1 MRVLILHQNFPGQF
15 VHLAPALVAQG
26 HEVHALAL
34 RKGLPPKWSGVTLHA
49 YSPPKGNAKDIHP
62 WLLDLESKV
71 IRGDAVFRKC
81 LALAAEGFSPDVV
94 IAHPGWGESLF
105 VKDVWPNTRLGLY
118 CEFNYSE
125 SGNDVGFDPEFEV
138 IDRGNA
144 CRLRL
149 KNINNLLH
157 FDLAD
162 SAVSPTQFQAD
173 TFPQPFRSKI
183 SVLHDGINTREI
195 TPNPDA
201 TVKFDGGLTLS
212 TADEV
217 ITFANRNLEPYRG
230 YHVFMRALPRLLKE
244 RPDAEVVIVGGDGV
258 SYGRQAPGGKTWKA
272 VFEEEVQA
280 QVEPKDW
287 GRVHFVGH
295 LPHDQFIRLIQV
307 STVHV
312 YLTYPFVLSWG
323 MLEAMSAGCAI
334 VGSDTDPVKEFITDG
349 ETGLLV
355 PFFDRDGLVDRVTY
369 LLENATLRVELG
381 RRAREKIQSFYDLKS
396 VCLPRMIDWVET
408 LALR

>member
-138 IDRGNA
+138 F
-144 CRLRL
+144 
-149 KNINNLLH
+149 KP
-157 FDLAD
+157 
-162 SAVSPTQFQAD
+162 S
-173 TFPQPFRSKI
+173 
-183 SVLHDGINTREI
+183 
-195 TPNPDA
+195 
-201 TVKFDGGLTLS
+201 
-212 TADEV
+212 
-217 ITFANRNLEPYRG
+217 
-230 YHVFMRALPRLLKE
+230 
-244 RPDAEVVIVGGDGV
+244 GDH
-258 SYGRQAPGGKTWKA
+258 A
-272 VFEEEVQA
+272 
-280 QVEPKDW
+280 
-287 GRVHFVGH
+287 
-295 LPHDQFIRLIQV
+295 
-307 STVHV
+307 
-312 YLTYPFVLSWG
+312 
-323 MLEAMSAGCAI
+323 
-334 VGSDTDPVKEFITDG
+334 
-349 ETGLLV
+349 
-355 PFFDRDGLVDRVTY
+355 
-369 LLENATLRVELG
+369 
-381 RRAREKIQSFYDLKS
+381 
-396 VCLPRMIDWVET
+396 
-408 LALR
+408 